1 MTLSEMLRRY
11 RAMAEEAVSRLLDA
25 KKGSVFYEPL
35 RRYVRGGKKVRPAIL
50 FAVHEACGAS
60 GDPRPAAGAVELM
73 HAASLIHD
81 DLIDGDSI
89 RRGRPAYHVSNGFES
104 AVLAADFILSI
115 VLEVSAMYE
124 DRRVGETLARAAREM
139 SEGEMEEVLLLRSG
153 EMSLSSYLRVVRKK
167 TASLFSA
174 ASKLGALIARAGDSV
189 VEIASRYGELVGMA
203 YQLRDDLLDW
213 GSDEVTSSL
222 RPEDRG
228 EVERLA
234 SRYSAEAAR
243 MAESLGSGPPVEF
256 LRDIAAFASRRD
268 F

>member
-11 RAMAEEAVSRLLDA
+11 RKMAEEAVGRLLDA
-25 KKGSVFYEPL
+25 KRGSVFYEPL

-50 FAVHEACGAS
+50 FAVHEACGGS
-60 GDPRPAAGAVELM
+60 GDPGPAAGAVELM

-81 DLIDGDSI
+81 DLIDGDSV

-104 AVLAADFILSI
+104 AVLAADFVLSI
-115 VLEVSAMYE
+115 VLEVSSMYE

-139 SEGEMEEVLLLRSG
+139 SEGEMEEVILLRSG
-153 EMSLSSYLRVVRKK
+153 EVSLSSYLRVVRKK

-174 ASKLGALIARAGDSV
+174 ASRLGALIAGADEEA
-189 VEIASRYGELVGMA
+189 VETASRYGELIGVA

-234 SRYSAEAAR
+234 ERYSAEAAEI
-243 MAESLGSGPPVEF
+243 ASSLGSGPPVEF
-256 LRDIAAFASRRD
+256 LREMAEFAFRRV